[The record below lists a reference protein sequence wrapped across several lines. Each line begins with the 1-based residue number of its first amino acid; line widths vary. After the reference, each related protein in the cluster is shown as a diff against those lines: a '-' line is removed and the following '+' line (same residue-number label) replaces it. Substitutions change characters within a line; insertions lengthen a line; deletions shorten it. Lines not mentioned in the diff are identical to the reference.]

1 MDTRIQLKWLLV
13 ILVPF
18 SILAI
23 VLASAPLMILG
34 TVVWIGWGAYYI
46 LITRVFL
53 PDGASTPSVHQH
65 SNIETM
71 EVRGE
76 YQKAAAAY
84 RQVIVDE
91 PTDVVA
97 CEKLGQLAMRQ
108 LKDFDTAIWAFRQA
122 EERIVEPRRKL
133 GYALIV
139 AGILRDNLHDN
150 GKAIVE
156 LRKVLEKYPAAPN
169 ANQLRT
175 ELEALKSRH
184 FEAT

>member
-1 MDTRIQLKWLLV
+1 MDTKKQLKWLLV
-13 ILVPF
+13 LLVPF

-23 VLASAPLMILG
+23 VLASVPLMVLG
-34 TVVWIGWGAYYI
+34 AVVWVGWGAYYI

-53 PDGASTPSVHQH
+53 PDGSSTPSVAQH

-76 YQKAAAAY
+76 YLKAAAAY
-84 RQVIVDE
+84 RQVIVDH
-91 PTDVVA
+91 PADVVA

-108 LKDFDTAIWAFRQA
+108 LKDYETAIWAYRQA
-122 EERIVEPRRKL
+122 EERIAEPRRKL

-139 AGILRDNLHDN
+139 AGLYRDNLHDN

-156 LRKVLEKYPAAPN
+156 LRKVLEKYPDSPN
-169 ANQLRT
+169 AGQVKT
-175 ELEALKSRH
+175 ELDELRARH
-184 FEAT
+184 FEAR